1 MNTLSQARSTVAA
14 ARGKFDSTKKAF
26 HAAEAKLRTAQGAV
40 GDDQYERQLLLSR
53 GGPRGA
59 PGHKAPATIAL
70 EDAAEAAQIKLTTA
84 EISYTTAA
92 NELKQAESALLT
104 AENRILDRWR
114 TVRALEIMKL
124 QRSDADAELIAQ
136 RLAELRLMC
145 PEDTSVRIHQRFML
159 SSLVRDVL
167 GDRSDDLRLDVPVD
181 QLRGGDHWN
190 YETKRAEILAQA
202 ESEAHN
208 PPLEA
213 A

>member
-1 MNTLSQARSTVAA
+1 MTTLSQARSTVAA

-40 GDDQYERQLLLSR
+40 GDDQYERQLLLGR

-70 EDAAEAAQIKLTTA
+70 EAAAEAAQVKLTTA
-84 EISYTTAA
+84 EISYAGAA
-92 NELKQAESALLT
+92 NELKQAESALLA

-136 RLAELRLMC
+136 RLAELRVMC
-145 PEDTSVRIHQRFML
+145 PPDTAVRIHQRFAL
-159 SSLVRDVL
+159 SAIVRDVL
-167 GDRSDDLRLDVPVD
+167 GDEPSELRLDVPVNE
-181 QLRGGDHWN
+181 LRGESHWD

-202 ESEAHN
+202 ESTHDE
-208 PPLEA
+208 PLQA